1 MDRHTS
7 LDLQVISHLR
17 DLDHPFNVPP
27 VSPLSYNQDTD
38 CMKHERSFVGSEAS
52 VEVPSF

>member
-1 MDRHTS
+1 M
-7 LDLQVISHLR
+7 HLR
-17 DLDHPFNVPP
+17 DLDNLFNDPP